1 MDQLDEWEKNFI
13 NMPVSEMFPLLIAGK
28 ELTLEFRFCN
38 SCCRLELLKVA
49 LIQKVKEN
57 FQIALDS
64 KNPEHSVGKLSIVI
78 FFAFTGFQ
86 LAIHWIFF
94 YLTQHLKIFYHCC
107 VKEVMFQDSFRHPF
121 WALKNPPV
129 LSDFKPPLWRCQT
142 CMSIVLT
149 FHCID
154 GAANGVDPSQPL
166 SRLPSLSFT
175 FLQK

>member
-1 MDQLDEWEKNFI
+1 MIAILGKPYPNDEEDEEHVSMDQLDEWEKNFI

-86 LAIHWIFF
+86 LAIH
-94 YLTQHLKIFYHCC
+94 
-107 VKEVMFQDSFRHPF
+107 
-121 WALKNPPV
+121 
-129 LSDFKPPLWRCQT
+129 
-142 CMSIVLT
+142 
-149 FHCID
+149 
-154 GAANGVDPSQPL
+154 
-166 SRLPSLSFT
+166 
-175 FLQK
+175 